1 MRILVTAGGT
11 RERIDDARVIANTST
26 GRLGARLAD
35 AAVAAGHEVLLLHGV
50 LAARPESPRVQC
62 EAFDASAD
70 LARLLERHVPRADAV
85 IHAAA
90 VADYVPLRAPGKIP
104 SDEPELMLR
113 LRRAPKLVD
122 RLRDLNPGAV
132 LVGFKLVSGGGEPGL
147 VAAAQALRERARL
160 DWVVANDAGQTGE
173 EDHEA
178 LLVGPRGV
186 AGRARGKARIAQAV
200 LELLA
205 RGAAEAAP

>member
-35 AAVAAGHEVLLLHGV
+35 AAALAGHEVLLLHGV
-50 LAARPESPRVQC
+50 TAQRPESARVRC

-70 LARLLERHVPRADAV
+70 LARLLERHVPAADAV

-90 VADYVPLRAPGKIP
+90 VSDYVPVRAPGKIP
-104 SDEPELMLR
+104 SDQPELVLR

-122 RLRDLNPGAV
+122 RLRDLAPGAV
-132 LVGFKLVSGGGEPGL
+132 LVGFKLASGGDEAAL

-160 DWVVANDAGQTGE
+160 DWVVANDAARTGE
-173 EDHEA
+173 EDHEV
-178 LLVGPRGV
+178 LLVGPRGLT
-186 AGRARGKARIAQAV
+186 GRARGKARIAQAV
-200 LELLA
+200 LGLLA
-205 RGAAEAAP
+205 PAAAAGAP

>member
-35 AAVAAGHEVLLLHGV
+35 AAAQAGHEVLLLHGA
-50 LAARPESPRVQC
+50 LAARPASPRVRC

-70 LARLLERHVPRADAV
+70 LARLLEQHVPAADAV

-90 VADYVPLRAPGKIP
+90 VSDYVPVRTPGKIP
-104 SDEPELMLR
+104 SDQQELVLR

-122 RLRDLNPGAV
+122 RLRDLAPGAV
-132 LVGFKLVSGGGEPGL
+132 LVGFKLASGGDEPAL
-147 VAAAQALRERARL
+147 VAAAQALRLRARL
-160 DWVVANDAGQTGE
+160 DWVVANDVGRTGE
-173 EDHEA
+173 EDHEV
-178 LLVGPRGV
+178 LLIGPRGV
-186 AGRARGKARIAQAV
+186 AGRARGKADIAQAV
-200 LELLA
+200 LGLLA
-205 RGAAEAAP
+205 PATAAGAP